1 MGVCVCVGGGEGVG
15 GGVIESVKKG
25 KSLTQIFFSAMLN
38 EVLKICEG

>member
-1 MGVCVCVGGGEGVG
+1 MCVCVGGGGG

-38 EVLKICEG
+38 EVLKICDG

>member
-1 MGVCVCVGGGEGVG
+1 MCGVGGGGGG

>member
-1 MGVCVCVGGGEGVG
+1 MCVWGGGWGGGG

-25 KSLTQIFFSAMLN
+25 KSLTHIFFSAMLN